1 MPQNVQA
8 DLGKFILRFS
18 VGFLM
23 LFHGVAKIANGV
35 GFIKMTLA
43 KAGLPEILAY
53 GVYLGE
59 VIAPLLL
66 IIGFKT
72 RIAATVV
79 MGTMVMAIYLVH
91 RNELMELTQTGAWAI
106 ELPVF
111 YILTCM
117 TIILLGPGAY
127 SADKK

>member
-1 MPQNVQA
+1 MPQNLQQ

-23 LFHGVAKIANGV
+23 LFHGIAKIANGV
-35 GFIKMTLA
+35 SFIKMTLA
-43 KAGLPEILAY
+43 KAGLPELLGY
-53 GVYLGE
+53 GVYVGE

-72 RIAATVV
+72 RTAAIVII
-79 MGTMVMAIYLVH
+79 GTMTMAIYLVH
-91 RNELMELTQTGAWAI
+91 PNDLFMLTKTGAWAI
-106 ELPVF
+106 ELPAF
-111 YILTCM
+111 YIFACFA
-117 TIILLGPGAY
+117 IILLGPGAY